1 MAEVFVALSAVLD
14 FLVSFLDAWAEQT
27 KDNKLQSKRVFSG
40 KLSNILITTKRILVK
55 YWSSMGFLAYNI
67 H

>member
-1 MAEVFVALSAVLD
+1 MALSAILD

-40 KLSNILITTKRILVK
+40 KLSHSHNNYNVKAYWLILASL
-55 YWSSMGFLAYNI
+55 GFLAYNI